1 VKLAAILTLAAI
13 LVFWLRRR
21 DFIEPLPNVFEDDVD
36 WLREFGCEFEQATGT
51 NVWCRTHRLWGAD
64 HDPAEL
70 ARIATFVH
78 ERGLI

>member
-36 WLREFGCEFEQATGT
+36 WLREWAT
-51 NVWCRTHRLWGAD
+51 
-64 HDPAEL
+64 
-70 ARIATFVH
+70 
-78 ERGLI
+78 